1 MDIWVLKSTDSG
13 TTWSNPVNITD
24 TPGDFSD
31 GTYNGPEEMYPHT
44 PAFSDSEN
52 VYFMYQMPNWEWN
65 EIGDPSGADHMNFVY
80 VGFAGEDINF
90 EYGDDDCPSDISGD
104 VNGDGQLNVIDIINV
119 VNYLLGVLEFDDCQ
133 INNADVNND
142 GGINILDVVNIVNII
157 LNGRSADATS
167 AMLYETS
174 EGVDI
179 TSDGY
184 LGAVELTLS
193 HDLGFELEITQDAL
207 VADYK
212 TTGTTTKIIV
222 VAPETDHIFSTEDA
236 FEIDEVL
243 AVNSTE
249 FIDVVKHVSEF
260 NLSSAYPN
268 PFNPTTNIDFSVS
281 EAGYASVKVY
291 NLMGQVVGVL
301 MDGMVDADTYNLTW
315 DAQHLSSGVYM
326 IKAENN
332 GQVATQKIMLLK

>member
-1 MDIWVLKSTDSG
+1 MVSPGMTEFTWSYVKDNGGGSTDCINTDCLDAAFIDDIVFPPVYVESDVIVGDTNGDEVLNVLDVILMVGMILGSADEDLESG
-13 TTWSNPVNITD
+13 DLN
-24 TPGDFSD
+24 SD
-31 GTYNGPEEMYPHT
+31 G
-44 PAFSDSEN
+44 
-52 VYFMYQMPNWEWN
+52 
-65 EIGDPSGADHMNFVY
+65 
-80 VGFAGEDINF
+80 
-90 EYGDDDCPSDISGD
+90 
-104 VNGDGQLNVIDIINV
+104 LINV
-119 VNYLLGVLEFDDCQ
+119 
-133 INNADVNND
+133 
-142 GGINILDVVNIVNII
+142 LDVTLLLNMI
-157 LNGRSADATS
+157 LGLAHSADATS
-167 AMLYETS
+167 AMMYETS
-174 EGVDI
+174 AGVDI

-184 LGAVELTLS
+184 LGAVELTLT
-193 HDLGFELEITQDAL
+193 HAVGFELELTQDAL
-207 VADYK
+207 VSDYN

-236 FEIDEVL
+236 FEVDEVL
-243 AVNSTE
+243 AVNSNE

-301 MDGMVDADTYNLTW
+301 MDGMVDANTYNLTW

-326 IKAENN
+326 IKAESN